1 LRSSS
6 EVVGFFPSGQS
17 SHSTPQLSHFAIV
30 CPVAQTYIY
39 GSNDLAAAAVTQIFL
54 LTGSGE
60 GCQYLQI
67 RIHAAAAYA

>member
-6 EVVGFFPSGQS
+6 EAVRFFPCGQS
-17 SHSTPQLSHFAIV
+17 TNSTPQLSHFAIV
-30 CPVAQTYIY
+30 SPVAQTYIC
-39 GSNDLAAAAVTQIFL
+39 GSNDLTAAAVTQIFL

-67 RIHAAAAYA
+67 